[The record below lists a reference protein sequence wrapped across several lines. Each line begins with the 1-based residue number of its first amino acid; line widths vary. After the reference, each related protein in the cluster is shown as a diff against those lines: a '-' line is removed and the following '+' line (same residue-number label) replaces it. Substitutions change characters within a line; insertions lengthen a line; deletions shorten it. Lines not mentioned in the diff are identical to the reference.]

1 LNSKIYALRRLIM
14 QLPPRLSAIA
24 GFVPAGR
31 WVVDIGTDHALLPV
45 YLIKN
50 SKCPG
55 AVAGDVREGPYRMA
69 KKSVSGAGL
78 TDRIGIRLGDGL
90 TIVRPGEVEVAVIA
104 GMGGGTIRDII
115 RNSLGTASVLERLV
129 LQPMVDGGALRIWL
143 VKNGWRLADETL
155 VEDGGTIY
163 EIIAAERGR
172 EEETDP
178 LLLEIGP
185 RLVEKKDPLLKKHLT
200 NQTRAL
206 KRIIYNL
213 ARSTSPEAQHKKTE
227 LLARLGEMK
236 KVLAWL

>member
-1 LNSKIYALRRLIM
+1 M

-24 GFVPAGR
+24 GFVPVGR
-31 WVVDIGTDHALLPV
+31 RVVDVGTDHALLPV

-50 SKCPG
+50 GKCPG
-55 AVAGDVREGPYRMA
+55 AVAGDVHEGPYQA
-69 KKSVSGAGL
+69 AGKAVAAAGL
-78 TDRIGIRLGDGL
+78 ADRIDVRLGDGL
-90 TIVRPGEVEVAVIA
+90 TIINSGEVEVAVIA

-115 RNSLGTASVLERLV
+115 RNSLGTASMLERLV
-129 LQPMVDGGALRIWL
+129 LQPMVDGGALRTWL

-155 VEDGGTIY
+155 VEEGGTIY
-163 EIIAAERGR
+163 EVIAAERGR

-185 RLVEKKDPLLKKHLT
+185 RLVEKKDPLLKRRLT
-200 NQTRAL
+200 DQARSL